1 MLCTLLALGAAPAA
15 AETAVA
21 APPAPLRELGRGS
34 YTWWGLSVY
43 RASLWVA
50 PGFDAAA
57 LPRQR
62 FALELHY
69 ERSFQGRDI
78 AQRSIAEM
86 RRVGPVSDAQAQA
99 WLQAMQTVFPDV
111 VSGDRLR
118 GVHRPGQ
125 GAQFFHNGRA
135 VGEIAD
141 PEFAHLFFG
150 IWLSEQTAAPALRQA
165 LLGTERAVAR

>member
-1 MLCTLLALGAAPAA
+1 MLAAAPAA

-21 APPAPLRELGRGS
+21 APSAPLREAGRGA
-34 YTWWGLSVY
+34 YTWWGFDIY

-62 FALELHY
+62 FALELQY
-69 ERSFQGRDI
+69 ERNFQGRDI
-78 AQRSIAEM
+78 AQRSIEEM
-86 RRVGPVSDAQAQA
+86 RRIGPFSDAQARA

-111 VSGDRLR
+111 VPGDRLR
-118 GVHRPGQ
+118 GVNLPGQ

-141 PEFAHLFFG
+141 PEFARLFFG
-150 IWLSEQTAAPALRQA
+150 IWLSEQTSAPALRQA
-165 LLGTERAVAR
+165 LLAPLTAAAR

>member
-1 MLCTLLALGAAPAA
+1 MFSAFLALGVAPAA

-21 APPAPLRELGRGS
+21 APLHEVGRGL
-34 YTWWGLSVY
+34 YTWWGLHIY

-57 LPRQR
+57 LPRQH
-62 FALELHY
+62 FALELQY
-69 ERSFQGRDI
+69 ERSFRGRDI
-78 AQRSIAEM
+78 AQRSIEEM
-86 RRVGPVSDAQAQA
+86 RGIGPFSDAQAQA

-118 GVHRPGQ
+118 GVNLPGQ

-141 PEFAHLFFG
+141 PEFARLFFG

-165 LLGTERAVAR
+165 LLGTERAAAR